1 MVDRLSL
8 SLSGYTPAIA
18 KHLVS
23 GFTFGFSIHHKG
35 QRVSSHSQ
43 NLMCTLHNPDM
54 VDLKIEKEHSSAAG
68 TGCFLSKTGIKNSF
82 RIIPVHPLDFNLL
95 VMQ

>member
-23 GFTFGFSIHHKG
+23 GFTFGFSIHHEG
-35 QRVSSHSQ
+35 QRISSHSQ
-43 NLMCTLHNPDM
+43 NLMSTLHNPD
-54 VDLKIEKEHSSAAG
+54 IEKEHSSAAG
-68 TGCFLSKTGIKNSF
+68 TGCFLSKRAIKNSF

-95 VMQ
+95 GMQ